1 MAFIDWATHVYIDD
15 RQKKQR
21 RELEQN
27 FKRHLS
33 RIVLWN
39 SRAWSGIPSNVDHY
53 ATVNSYPSLVHT
65 ARMLWKLC
73 RVETALFMYCL
84 HFRSCCSTY
93 NDNNIWLCMLLFM

>member
-1 MAFIDWATHVYIDD
+1 MSSHYGLIGWATHVYIDD

-53 ATVNSYPSLVHT
+53 ATVN
-65 ARMLWKLC
+65 
-73 RVETALFMYCL
+73 
-84 HFRSCCSTY
+84 
-93 NDNNIWLCMLLFM
+93 